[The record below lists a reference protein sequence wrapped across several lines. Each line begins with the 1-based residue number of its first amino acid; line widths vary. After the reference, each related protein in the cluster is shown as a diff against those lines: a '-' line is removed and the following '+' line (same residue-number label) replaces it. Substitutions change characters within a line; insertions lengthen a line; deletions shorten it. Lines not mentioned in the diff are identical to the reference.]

1 MPELNSKVALE
12 KIQETELRAKKM
24 AEEAKREALELLGQ
38 ARLAKEGLLKT
49 AQEKARIDA
58 GKLKAKSEEGA
69 LGEAIDMR
77 ARAQAEALAL
87 KQAAEAN
94 LDVALRWIKDKL

>member
-12 KIQETELRAKKM
+12 KIQETELRAKSM
-24 AEEAKREALELLGQ
+24 EEEAKREALELLGQ

-49 AQEKARIDA
+49 AQEKARLDA
-58 GKLKAKSEEGA
+58 EKLKAKNEEEAG
-69 LGEAIDMR
+69 GEAAEIR
-77 ARAQAEALAL
+77 AKAQAEALAL

-94 LDVALRWIKDKL
+94 LDVALRWVKAKL

>member
-12 KIQETELRAKKM
+12 KIQETELRAKDM

-38 ARLAKEGLLKT
+38 AKLAKEGLLKT
-49 AQEKARIDA
+49 AQEKARLDA
-58 GKLKAKSEEGA
+58 QKLKAESEEEA
-69 LGEAIDMR
+69 LGEAVEIR

-94 LDVALRWIKDKL
+94 LDAAVRWIKAKL